1 MQEQFRSV
9 LAMVASALAIGIL
22 VLLALFGRPDR
33 EALVVYC
40 SHDSIYSEE
49 ILRDFERRTGIPV
62 VIRFDSEATKSL
74 SLTSLI
80 LAERE
85 HPQCD
90 VFWNNEVLGT
100 MRLAEAGVLEGWKG
114 SGWQR
119 VPESFKDPEGLWA
132 GFGARMRVWIV
143 NLEHIPATAEAVQ
156 KRLTENDLSRVT
168 MARPLYGTTLTHY
181 AALWLERGE
190 EPLKQWHHDVRRRGL
205 REVNGNAVVK
215 NLVAGGTCDCGWT
228 DTDDF
233 FLAVDDG
240 YPVAML
246 PVRTDSGQTIA
257 IPNSAAIIAGTR
269 HRDAARQLVDYLLSE
284 ETELRLARS
293 RARQI
298 PLGEVDRSRLP
309 DEVRSLTD
317 AARQSIDMRQLPDAY
332 SACLNWLTAEYSE

>member
-9 LAMVASALAIGIL
+9 LAVAASALAIAIL
-22 VLLALFGRPDR
+22 ALMALFGRSDR
-33 EALVVYC
+33 ESLVVYC
-40 SHDSIYSEE
+40 SHDSVYSEE
-49 ILRDFERRTGIPV
+49 VLRDFERSTGIPV

-100 MRLAEAGVLEGWKG
+100 MRLAEAGVLETWKG

-119 VPESFKDPEGLWA
+119 IPEQFKDPDGLWT

-143 NLEHIPATAEAVQ
+143 NLDHMPATDEAVR
-156 KRLTENDLSRVT
+156 KRLAENDLSRAA

-181 AALWLERGE
+181 AALWLEQGE
-190 EPLKQWHHDVRRRGL
+190 ESLKQWHHDVRQRGL

-215 NLVAGGTCDCGWT
+215 NLVASGACDCGWT

-240 YPVAML
+240 HPVAML
-246 PVRTDSGQTIA
+246 PARTDSGQTIA
-257 IPNSAAIIAGTR
+257 IPNSAAIISGTR
-269 HRDAARQLVDYLLSE
+269 HRDAARRLVDYLLSA

-298 PLGEVDRSRLP
+298 PLGEVDRNSLP

-317 AARQSIDMRQLPDAY
+317 AAQDSIDMRQLPGSY
-332 SACLNWLTAEYSE
+332 SACLKWLTAEYSE